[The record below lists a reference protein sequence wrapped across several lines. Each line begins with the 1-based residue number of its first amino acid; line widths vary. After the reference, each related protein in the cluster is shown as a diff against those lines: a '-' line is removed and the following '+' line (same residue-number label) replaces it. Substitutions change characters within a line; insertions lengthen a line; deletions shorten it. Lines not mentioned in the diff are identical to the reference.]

1 MPRSEQRF
9 FYGWIIVLVSVLGA
23 AFSPATLI
31 NIPFGLFIREF
42 EVEFGWQRTQI
53 SAALSIFL
61 VVLVLLLPWAG
72 KLIDRVGIRKVA
84 VPSIFF
90 YGTALASLYWL
101 TDSLWHLYIVYAL
114 IAAVG
119 IGAQSISFIKALSAW
134 FDRRR
139 GLVIGICM
147 AGFGIGYVVIPLI
160 TYELIDHYGWRH
172 AYLVLGI
179 IALTVPLPATYLL
192 LRDTPQ
198 EMSLRPDGAEPLPPQ
213 AAAVAAQ
220 VPIAGQSLAE
230 ALRTPHLWL
239 LTVSFVLMS
248 FALNGV
254 QSQLVPLL
262 TGRGYAAGSA
272 AFMLAAVGMGSFPGR
287 VLVGYLVD
295 RIFAPYVAIIFYAM
309 SAIALWVLVGGGP
322 VEVVFLCA
330 VVLGLSLGA
339 ENDVLGYLCGRYF
352 GLRCFGQ
359 IYGTLLTSYLIGAA
373 LGPLVMAYAYDRFG
387 SYDAVLHGAVGAV
400 LIACVILT
408 RLPRFPKIAQEA

>member
-1 MPRSEQRF
+1 MAQRAPRF

-42 EVEFGWQRTQI
+42 EAEFGWQRTQI
-53 SAALSIFL
+53 SAALSVFL
-61 VVLVLLLPWAG
+61 IVLVLLLPWAG
-72 KLIDRVGIRKVA
+72 KLIDRVGIRRVA
-84 VPSIFF
+84 VPSIFL

-160 TYELIDHYGWRH
+160 TYALIENYGWRC
-172 AYLVLGI
+172 AYLALGA
-179 IALTVPLPATYLL
+179 IAVAVPLPATFLL

-198 EMSLRPDGAEPLPPQ
+198 EMNLQPDGATSLPTQ

-220 VPIAGQSLAE
+220 APIAGQSLAE
-230 ALRTPHLWL
+230 ALRTPQLWL
-239 LTVSFVLMS
+239 LAASFVLMS

-262 TGRGYAAGSA
+262 TGRGYAAGTA

-295 RIFAPYVAIIFYAM
+295 RFFAPYVAIVFYAV
-309 SAIALWVLVGGGP
+309 SAVALWVLIGGGP

-330 VVLGLSLGA
+330 VVFGLSLGA
-339 ENDVLGYLCGRYF
+339 ENDVLGYLCSRYF

-387 SYDAVLHGAVGAV
+387 SYDAVLRGAVGAV
-400 LIACVILT
+400 LLACIILT
-408 RLPRFPKIAQEA
+408 RLPRFPRIAQEA